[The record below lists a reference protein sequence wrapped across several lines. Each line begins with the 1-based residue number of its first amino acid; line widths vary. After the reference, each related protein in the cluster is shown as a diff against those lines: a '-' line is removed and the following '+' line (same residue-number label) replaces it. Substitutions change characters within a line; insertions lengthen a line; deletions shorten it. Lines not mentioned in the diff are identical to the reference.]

1 VGPNC
6 DGSEC
11 AYKAEI
17 GVIVTLSSSE
27 QLPVISY
34 FLHRRWMRDQ
44 QVLCTKTS
52 ELRARKLGRFFWKPR
67 EVVAYRLRCVGA

>member
-1 VGPNC
+1 MGPNY
-6 DGSEC
+6 DGSKS

-34 FLHRRWMRDQ
+34 FLHRRSMRDP

-52 ELRARKLGRFFWKPR
+52 ELRACKHGPVYLSVQSIQVDG
-67 EVVAYRLRCVGA
+67 